1 MTLCTGIINYKT
13 YLELGEC
20 LQALSRQMR
29 APDRI
34 IVVDNAS
41 VTSQLEILRARFP
54 KVEYLPQAGNL
65 GYAGGAN
72 LVIRQAEECAHV
84 LLLNPDVVPGPEFL
98 ARLEDAF
105 SASRDIGAAT
115 GKLLQPTEP
124 PRIDSTGL
132 VVRRDRR
139 VQDRGRDE
147 VDRGQYES
155 SEEVFGGTGAA
166 VMLSRHM
173 LADVAIEG
181 EWFDSAFFAYY
192 EDVDM
197 AWRARLLGWRCL
209 YVPQAIAV
217 HHRHFSAATRRMVN
231 RDRKRLATRNH
242 VRLLLKNELPQLF
255 LRDLVRLAPMEVA
268 RLLRAVFLEP
278 YCLPALMGL
287 LGNLG
292 AVWRKRRWTMARRR
306 AGAIEIGRWLQ

>member
-1 MTLCTGIINYKT
+1 MKLCAGIINYGT

-20 LQALSRQMR
+20 LQALSRQTR
-29 APDRI
+29 GPDRV

-41 VTSQLEILRARFP
+41 APSELAIFRARFP
-54 KVEYLPQAGNL
+54 KVEYLPQTSNL

-72 LVIRQAEECAHV
+72 LIIRQAEECAHV
-84 LLLNPDVVPGPEFL
+84 LLLNPDVVPGSEFL

-105 SASRDIGAAT
+105 AVSRDIGAAT

-132 VVRRDRR
+132 IVRRDRR
-139 VQDRGRDE
+139 IQDRGRDE
-147 VDRGQYES
+147 VDRGQYET

-166 VMLSRHM
+166 VMLSRPM
-173 LADVAIEG
+173 LADVAMEG
-181 EWFDSAFFAYY
+181 EWFDSGFFAYY
-192 EDVDM
+192 EDVDL

-209 YVPQAIAV
+209 YVPQAVAV
-217 HHRHFSAATRRMVN
+217 HRRHFSTATRRMVN
-231 RDRKRLATRNH
+231 RNRKRLATRNH

-255 LRDLVRLAPMEVA
+255 LRDLVRLAPMEMV

-278 YCLPALMGL
+278 YCLPALLSL
-287 LGNLG
+287 LSNLG
-292 AVWRKRRWTMARRR
+292 PIRRKRRSAMARRR
-306 AGAIEIGRWLQ
+306 ISAVEIGRWFQ